1 MTHRADANSDNR
13 MDKKMAPFN
22 KKGTQTGNPDQTA
35 GFVLLATVL
44 GGLICGFFVFQAD
57 FPLNDGGMFY
67 TMVQDLQRNHFVL
80 PAFTTYNHSAI
91 PFAYPPLAFHLT
103 AFLNSFLH
111 IDLLQLFRFL
121 PLIFS
126 IASIPAF
133 YLLSSQILAG
143 KGQQILAT
151 FLYAVSPAAYTWQIM
166 GGGLTRSP
174 AWFFSVLG
182 LFFFFK
188 YIKRKKVS
196 QLVWM
201 GVFTALTAL
210 THLEMVWFLA
220 LTYLTV
226 YLYFDHSWKSLISL
240 GITAVGILAVISPW
254 LVSVLRAHG
263 FSPFQA
269 AFSTG
274 GFTLTSPIAF
284 LLSMGGVDKMS
295 LAFISLLAILGI
307 FLQVRQKSWFL
318 FLWLLVLVFLDPRSS
333 QRIAAIPIA
342 LLAAVALWTFLKWI
356 AVKAAAGDEAESDQT
371 VLLKRPVAATLLTV
385 LIYALFLN
393 LYLFYGGISYLQ
405 TVNLEN
411 RQAMAWVKENTPPES
426 RFLVLD
432 FPYGWFSDSVAE
444 WFPALTER
452 QSLLTVQAQEW
463 LPGSASQVS
472 SKLSAAT
479 NCKMDGLSC
488 LETIIA
494 KHQLQVEYI
503 YFSTNVRHEYQPSGY
518 SSVIEAQM
526 STSPKYSLV
535 FSNPDV
541 RIYQVVK

>member
-1 MTHRADANSDNR
+1 
-13 MDKKMAPFN
+13 MAVFN
-22 KKGTQTGNPDQTA
+22 KKGVQAGTPDQTA
-35 GFVLLATVL
+35 GFVLLATIL
-44 GGLICGFFVFQAD
+44 GGLICGFFVYQAD

-67 TMVQDLQRNHFVL
+67 TMVQDLQHNHFVL
-80 PAFTTYNHSAI
+80 PAFTSYNHSAI
-91 PFAYPPLAFHLT
+91 PFAYPPLAFYLT

-121 PLIFS
+121 PLIFC

-133 YLLSSQILAG
+133 YLLSTQLLSG

-182 LFFFFK
+182 LFFFIK
-188 YIKRKKVS
+188 YIKGKKVS
-196 QLVWM
+196 HLVWM

-226 YLYFDHSWKSLISL
+226 YLYFDRSWKSLISL

-254 LVSVLRAHG
+254 LVSVLRVHG

-307 FLQVRQKSWFL
+307 FLQVRQKNCFL

-356 AVKAAAGDEAESDQT
+356 AKKAATGNDEESDQT
-371 VLLKRPVAATLLTV
+371 VLLKRPVAATLLVV

-393 LYLFYGGISYLQ
+393 LFLFYGGMSYLQ
-405 TVNLEN
+405 TVNREN
-411 RQAMAWVKENTPPES
+411 RQAMAWVKENTPSES

-444 WFPALTER
+444 WFPTLTER

-463 LPGSASQVS
+463 LPGAASKISAQ
-472 SKLSAAT
+472 LSEGT
-479 NCKMDGLSC
+479 NCRMDGIDC
-488 LETIIA
+488 FETFIT
-494 KHQLQVEYI
+494 KHQLQAEYI
-503 YFSTNVRHEYQPSGY
+503 YFSTNSRSEYQPPRF
-518 SSVIEAQM
+518 SSVIEAQI
-526 STSPKYSLV
+526 STSGNYSLV
-535 FSNPDV
+535 FSNSDV

>member
-1 MTHRADANSDNR
+1 MHKENVNSESR
-13 MDKKMAPFN
+13 MDKKMALFMT
-22 KKGTQTGNPDQTA
+22 KGAQTGNTDQTA

-67 TMVQDLQRNHFVL
+67 TMVQDLQRNHFIL

-91 PFAYPPLAFHLT
+91 PFAYPPLAFYLT

-111 IDLLQLFRFL
+111 IELLQLFRYL
-121 PLIFS
+121 PLIFCV
-126 IASIPAF
+126 ASIPAF
-133 YLLSSQILAG
+133 YLLSTQILAG

-174 AWFFSVLG
+174 AWFFSVVG
-182 LFFFFK
+182 LFFFLKF
-188 YIKRKKVS
+188 IKTKRVS
-196 QLVWM
+196 HLVWM
-201 GVFTALTAL
+201 GLFTALTAL

-226 YLYFDHSWKSLISL
+226 YLYFDRTWKSLLSL
-240 GITAVGILAVISPW
+240 GITALAILAVISPW
-254 LVSVLRAHG
+254 LVAVIRAHG
-263 FSPFQA
+263 LSPFQA

-307 FLQVRQKSWFL
+307 FLQARQKEWFL

-342 LLAAVALWTFLKWI
+342 LLAAVALWAFLKWI
-356 AVKAAAGDEAESDQT
+356 DKNKTAVDEAVSDQT
-371 VLLKRPVAATLLTV
+371 VLLKRPVAATLLTI

-393 LYLFYGGISYLQ
+393 LYLFYAGISYLQ

-411 RQAMAWVKENTPPES
+411 RQAMAWVKENTPADS
-426 RFLVLD
+426 RFVVLD

-444 WFPALTER
+444 WFPALAER

-472 SKLSAAT
+472 TKLSAAT
-479 NCKMDGLSC
+479 NCRLEGLACFEKWQAKNHMDFDF
-488 LETIIA
+488 
-494 KHQLQVEYI
+494 I
-503 YFSTNVRHEYQPSGY
+503 YFSSNTRSDYLAPQY
-518 SSVIEAQM
+518 SSVIEAQA
-526 STSPKYSLV
+526 SASANYQLVYS
-535 FSNPDV
+535 NADV
-541 RIYQVVK
+541 RIYQILK

>member
-1 MTHRADANSDNR
+1 MMKTTGIP
-13 MDKKMAPFN
+13 K
-22 KKGTQTGNPDQTA
+22 QTEKPDQTA

-44 GGLICGFFVFQAD
+44 GALICGFFVFQAD

-67 TMVQDLQRNHFVL
+67 SMVQDLERNHFVL
-80 PAFTTYNHSAI
+80 PTFITYNHSAI
-91 PFAYPPLAFHLT
+91 PFVYPPLAFYLT
-103 AFLNSFLH
+103 AFLNSFLR
-111 IDLLQLFRFL
+111 IDLLQLFRIL
-121 PLIFS
+121 PLFFT

-133 YLLSSQILAG
+133 YFLTTQILARQ
-143 KGQQILAT
+143 GQQILAT

-174 AWFFSVLG
+174 AWFFSILG
-182 LFFFFK
+182 LFFFVKF
-188 YIKRKKVS
+188 IKTKKIS
-196 QLVWM
+196 HLIWI
-201 GVFTALTAL
+201 GLFTALTAL

-226 YLYFDHSWKSLISL
+226 YLYFDRSWKSLFTL
-240 GITAVGILAVISPW
+240 AITAVGVVTLISPW
-254 LVSVLRAHG
+254 LVSVLWVHG
-263 FSPFQA
+263 LAPFRA

-307 FLQVRQKSWFL
+307 FLQFRKKESFL
-318 FLWLLVLVFLDPRSS
+318 FIWLLVLVFLDPRSS

-342 LLAAVALWTFLKWI
+342 MLAAVTLWAFFTWLDKNNEDLSET
-356 AVKAAAGDEAESDQT
+356 GSDQ
-371 VLLKRPVAATLLTV
+371 VILLKRPVAATLLGV

-405 TVNLEN
+405 TVNQEN
-411 RQAMAWVKENTPPES
+411 RQAMAWVRENTPADS
-426 RFLVLD
+426 RFVVLD

-463 LPGSASQVS
+463 LPGAASKVS
-472 SKLSAAT
+472 TQLSEAT
-479 NCKMDGLSC
+479 NCRMDGLSC
-488 LETIIA
+488 FEKFAT
-494 KHQLQVEYI
+494 KDQLQMEYV
-503 YFSTNVRHEYQPSGY
+503 YFSTNARSEYQPPEY
-518 SSVIEAQM
+518 SSVIEAQI
-526 STSPKYSLV
+526 STSPNYSLV
-535 FSNPDV
+535 YSNADV
-541 RIYQVVK
+541 RIYQKLR